1 MTKSDITAVQLLTL
15 LQHGDGQFPTGAFAF
30 SGGLEGLFAD
40 GRASAAH
47 LPVLIADLLRWR
59 WAPFDSVFLRRAWQA
74 DGVLV
79 VLAALDR
86 ELEAALLAPAERAGS
101 ARAGAAL
108 LTTHLRLG
116 TRGAEALRSG
126 IDNGDLRGHR
136 IVLEGALW
144 RAVGLDEFHATLLSA
159 YAFVSM
165 LGTAAVR
172 LGLQGALAQQRL
184 LAQLLP
190 DIATLAAALLAP
202 ETAPSTFNPLAE
214 IAIMRQPVRDR
225 SLFAT

>member
-1 MTKSDITAVQLLTL
+1 
-15 LQHGDGQFPTGAFAF
+15 
-30 SGGLEGLFAD
+30 
-40 GRASAAH
+40 
-47 LPVLIADLLRWR
+47 VLIADLLQWR
-59 WAPFDSVFLRRAWQA
+59 WAPFDSVFLRRAWHA
-74 DGVLV
+74 DGALA

-101 ARAGAAL
+101 VRAGAAL

-116 TRGAEALRSG
+116 TRGAEALRAG
-126 IDNGDLRGHR
+126 IDGGSLRGHR
-136 IVLEGALW
+136 VVLEGALW
-144 RAVGLDEFHATLLSA
+144 RALGLDECQATLLSA

-172 LGLQGALAQQRL
+172 LGVQGALAQQRL

-190 DIATLAAALLAP
+190 DIATLATAALAP
-202 ETAPSTFNPLAE
+202 EAAPSAFNPLAE
-214 IAIMRQPVRDR
+214 IAIMRQPGRDR